1 MKCRCVVVKGFI
13 MNDIEKLFKAI
24 KLDKYRPS
32 STSYFDP
39 VRKYF
44 VPKTPEEEV
53 RQKTIEFLTAHL
65 GVPLNRLRVEE
76 AMAHVKK
83 GARGRADIVVYR
95 DDEKNKPLMVIECKA
110 SEVDISCDEVR
121 EQAERYRDIL
131 SADYIMLV
139 NGCKLV
145 IYKYQNGKNFEL
157 VEISS
162 YKELLKSKV
171 SFVESIPLE
180 PYSYEEIMS
189 SELQDRFTRVY
200 VGCETPKSIKSFALN
215 FLNLI
220 LLKSINEEN
229 ILESIGVFEDR
240 GTGRT
245 RFGNSAGYNYQIKT
259 RLFIA
264 KDRKNKDQILGLS
277 LFGEYNTQLNVSIMN
292 RERRHHSLQLNMDNF
307 CEYDYRTDKIVI
319 THNGTLSTGRGG
331 SISKFTVV
339 DYVKNNAPD
348 LIRGEEIYLGS
359 LDNSRLLEWNQPDVQ
374 NFIKNLFCYAVLR
387 DEVRKKYKRKY
398 KGKYK
403 SK

>member
-1 MKCRCVVVKGFI
+1 
-13 MNDIEKLFKAI
+13 MNDIEKIFKAI

-53 RQKTIEFLTAHL
+53 RQKTIEFLDTHL

-110 SEVDISCDEVR
+110 PEVDISCDEVR

-171 SFVESIPLE
+171 SFVERIPLE

-189 SELQDRFTRVY
+189 YELQEKFTQVY
-200 VGCETPKSIKSFALN
+200 VGCETPKPIKSFALN

-220 LLKSINEEN
+220 LLKPINEEN
-229 ILESIGVFEDR
+229 ILETIGVFEDR

-277 LFGEYNTQLNVSIMN
+277 LFGKYYNTQLNVSIMN
-292 RERRHHSLQLNMDNF
+292 RERRHHSLQLDMDKF
-307 CEYDYRTDKIVI
+307 CEYDYRTNKIVI

-339 DYVKNNAPD
+339 DYIKSNAPD
-348 LIRGEEIYLGS
+348 LIRNEEIYLGTI
-359 LDNSRLLEWNQPDVQ
+359 DNSRLLEWNQPDVQ
-374 NFIKNLFCYAVLR
+374 NFVKNLFRYAVLR
-387 DEVRKKYKRKY
+387 DEVRKKYKRKRSRT
-398 KGKYK
+398 KK
-403 SK
+403 

>member
-1 MKCRCVVVKGFI
+1 
-13 MNDIEKLFKAI
+13 MNDIEKIFKAI

-53 RQKTIEFLTAHL
+53 RQKTIEFLDTHL

-76 AMAHVKK
+76 AMVHVKK

-110 SEVDISCDEVR
+110 PEVDISCDEVR

-171 SFVESIPLE
+171 SFVERIPLE
-180 PYSYEEIMS
+180 PYSYKEIMS
-189 SELQDRFTRVY
+189 YELQEKFTQVY
-200 VGCETPKSIKSFALN
+200 VGCETPKLIKSFALN

-220 LLKSINEEN
+220 LLKPINEEN
-229 ILESIGVFEDR
+229 ILETIGVFEDR

-277 LFGEYNTQLNVSIMN
+277 LFGKYYNTQLNVSIMN

-331 SISKFTVV
+331 SISKFTVI

-359 LDNSRLLEWNQPDVQ
+359 VDNSRLLEWSQPDVQ
-374 NFIKNLFCYAVLR
+374 NFIKNLFRYAVLR
-387 DEVRKKYKRKY
+387 DEVRKKYKRKR
-398 KGKYK
+398 KRSRTKK
-403 SK
+403 

>member
-1 MKCRCVVVKGFI
+1 
-13 MNDIEKLFKAI
+13 MNNIEKIFKAI

-53 RQKTIEFLTAHL
+53 RQKTIEFLTTHL

-171 SFVESIPLE
+171 SLVESILLE

-200 VGCETPKSIKSFALN
+200 VGCETPKPIKSFALN

-245 RFGNSAGYNYQIKT
+245 RFGNGAGYNYQIKT

-277 LFGEYNTQLNVSIMN
+277 LFGKYNTQLNVSIMN

-359 LDNSRLLEWNQPDVQ
+359 LDNSRLLEWDQPDVQ
-374 NFIKNLFCYAVLR
+374 NFIKNLFRYAVLR
-387 DEVRKKYKRKY
+387 DEVRKKYKGKRKRSRT
-398 KGKYK
+398 KK
-403 SK
+403 

>member
-1 MKCRCVVVKGFI
+1 
-13 MNDIEKLFKAI
+13 MNDIEKIFKAI

-53 RQKTIEFLTAHL
+53 RQKTIEFLDTHL

-110 SEVDISCDEVR
+110 PEVDISCDEVR

-171 SFVESIPLE
+171 SFVERIPLE
-180 PYSYEEIMS
+180 PYSYKEIMS
-189 SELQDRFTRVY
+189 YELQEKFTQVY
-200 VGCETPKSIKSFALN
+200 VGCETPKPIKSFALN

-220 LLKSINEEN
+220 LLKPINEEN
-229 ILESIGVFEDR
+229 ILETIGVFEDR

-277 LFGEYNTQLNVSIMN
+277 LFGKYYNTQLNVSIMN

-319 THNGTLSTGRGG
+319 THNGALSTGRGG
-331 SISKFTVV
+331 SISKFTVI

-359 LDNSRLLEWNQPDVQ
+359 VDNSRLLEWSQPDVQ
-374 NFIKNLFCYAVLR
+374 NFIKNLFRYAVLR
-387 DEVRKKYKRKY
+387 DEVRKKYKRKR
-398 KGKYK
+398 KRSRTKK
-403 SK
+403 

>member
-1 MKCRCVVVKGFI
+1 
-13 MNDIEKLFKAI
+13 MNDIEKIFKAI

-53 RQKTIEFLTAHL
+53 RQKTIEFLDTHL

-76 AMAHVKK
+76 SMAHVKK
-83 GARGRADIVVYR
+83 RARGRADIVVYR
-95 DDEKNKPLMVIECKA
+95 DDEKNEPLMVIECKA
-110 SEVDISCDEVR
+110 PEVDISCDEVR

-131 SADYIMLV
+131 KADYIMLV

-145 IYKYQNGKNFEL
+145 IFKYQNGQNFEL

-189 SELQDRFTRVY
+189 SKLQDTFTQVY
-200 VGCETPKSIKSFALN
+200 VGCETPKPIKSFALN

-220 LLKSINEEN
+220 LLKPINEEN
-229 ILESIGVFEDR
+229 ILETIGVFEDR

-277 LFGEYNTQLNVSIMN
+277 LFGKYYNTQLNVSIMN

-331 SISKFTVV
+331 SISKFTVI

-359 LDNSRLLEWNQPDVQ
+359 VDNSRLLEWSQPDVQ
-374 NFIKNLFCYAVLR
+374 NFIKNLFRYAVLR
-387 DEVRKKYKRKY
+387 DEVRKKYKRKRSRT
-398 KGKYK
+398 KK
-403 SK
+403 

>member
-1 MKCRCVVVKGFI
+1 
-13 MNDIEKLFKAI
+13 MNDIERIFKAI

-53 RQKTIEFLTAHL
+53 RQKTIEFLETQL
-65 GVPLNRLRVEE
+65 GGPLNRMRVEE

-110 SEVDISCDEVR
+110 PEVDISCDEVR

-139 NGCKLV
+139 NGCKLD

-162 YKELLKSKV
+162 YKELLKSNV
-171 SFVESIPLE
+171 SFVERIPLE

-189 SELQDRFTRVY
+189 YELQDKFTQVY
-200 VGCETPKSIKSFALN
+200 VGCETPKPIKSFALN

-220 LLKSINEEN
+220 LLKPINEEN
-229 ILESIGVFEDR
+229 ILETIGVFEDR
-240 GTGRT
+240 GIGRT

-277 LFGEYNTQLNVSIMN
+277 LFGKYYNTQLNVSIMN
-292 RERRHHSLQLNMDNF
+292 RERRHHSLQLDMDKF
-307 CEYDYRTDKIVI
+307 CKYEYSTNKIVI
-319 THNGTLSTGRGG
+319 THSGTLSTGRGG
-331 SISKFTVV
+331 SISKFTVI
-339 DYVKNNAPD
+339 DYVRNNAPD
-348 LIRGEEIYLGS
+348 LIRNEEVYLGVI
-359 LDNSRLLEWNQPDVQ
+359 DNSRLLEWNRPDVQ
-374 NFIKNLFCYAVLR
+374 NFINNLFRYAVLR
-387 DEVRKKYKRKY
+387 DEVRKKYKRKRSRT
-398 KGKYK
+398 KK
-403 SK
+403 

>member
-1 MKCRCVVVKGFI
+1 
-13 MNDIEKLFKAI
+13 MNDIEKIFKAI

-53 RQKTIEFLTAHL
+53 RQKTIEFLDTHL

-110 SEVDISCDEVR
+110 PEVDISCDEVR

-171 SFVESIPLE
+171 SFVERIPLE

-189 SELQDRFTRVY
+189 YELQEKFTQVY
-200 VGCETPKSIKSFALN
+200 VGCETPKPIKSFALN

-220 LLKSINEEN
+220 LLKPINEEN
-229 ILESIGVFEDR
+229 ILETIGVFEDR

-277 LFGEYNTQLNVSIMN
+277 LFGKYYNTQLNVSIMN
-292 RERRHHSLQLNMDNF
+292 RERRHHSLQLDMDKF
-307 CEYDYRTDKIVI
+307 CEYDYRTNKIVI

-339 DYVKNNAPD
+339 DYVKSNAPD
-348 LIRGEEIYLGS
+348 LIRNEEIYLGTI
-359 LDNSRLLEWNQPDVQ
+359 DNSRLLEWNQPDVQ
-374 NFIKNLFCYAVLR
+374 NFVKNLFRYAVLR
-387 DEVRKKYKRKY
+387 DEVRKKYKRKR
-398 KGKYK
+398 KRSRTK
-403 SK
+403 

>member
-1 MKCRCVVVKGFI
+1 
-13 MNDIEKLFKAI
+13 MNDIEKIFKAI

-53 RQKTIEFLTAHL
+53 RQKTIEFLDTHL

-110 SEVDISCDEVR
+110 PEVDISCDEVR

-171 SFVESIPLE
+171 SFVERIPLE
-180 PYSYEEIMS
+180 PYSYKEIMS
-189 SELQDRFTRVY
+189 YELQEKFTQVY
-200 VGCETPKSIKSFALN
+200 VGCETPKLIKSFALN

-220 LLKSINEEN
+220 LLKPINEEN
-229 ILESIGVFEDR
+229 ILETIGVFEDR

-277 LFGEYNTQLNVSIMN
+277 LFGKYYNTQLNVSIMN

-319 THNGTLSTGRGG
+319 THNGALSTGRGG
-331 SISKFTVV
+331 SISKFTVI

-359 LDNSRLLEWNQPDVQ
+359 VDNSRLLEWSQPDVQ
-374 NFIKNLFCYAVLR
+374 NFIKNLFRYAVLR
-387 DEVRKKYKRKY
+387 DEVRKKYKRKR
-398 KGKYK
+398 KRSRTKK
-403 SK
+403 

>member
-1 MKCRCVVVKGFI
+1 
-13 MNDIEKLFKAI
+13 MNDIERIFKAI

-53 RQKTIEFLTAHL
+53 RQKTIEFLETQL
-65 GVPLNRLRVEE
+65 GVPLNRMRVEE

-110 SEVDISCDEVR
+110 PEVDISCDEVR

-139 NGCKLV
+139 NGCKLD

-162 YKELLKSKV
+162 YKELLKSNV
-171 SFVESIPLE
+171 SFVERIPLE

-189 SELQDRFTRVY
+189 YELQDKFTQVY
-200 VGCETPKSIKSFALN
+200 VGCETPKPIKSFALN

-220 LLKSINEEN
+220 LLKPINEEN
-229 ILESIGVFEDR
+229 ILEMIGVFEDR
-240 GTGRT
+240 GIGRT

-277 LFGEYNTQLNVSIMN
+277 LFGKYYNTQLNVSIMN
-292 RERRHHSLQLNMDNF
+292 RERRHHSLQLDMDKF
-307 CEYDYRTDKIVI
+307 CKYEYSTNKIVI
-319 THNGTLSTGRGG
+319 THSGTLSTGRGG
-331 SISKFTVV
+331 SISKFTVI
-339 DYVKNNAPD
+339 DYVRNNAPD
-348 LIRGEEIYLGS
+348 LIRNEEVYLGVI
-359 LDNSRLLEWNQPDVQ
+359 DNSRLLEWNRPDVQ
-374 NFIKNLFCYAVLR
+374 NFINNLFRYAVLR
-387 DEVRKKYKRKY
+387 DEVRKKYKRKRSRT
-398 KGKYK
+398 KK
-403 SK
+403 

>member
-1 MKCRCVVVKGFI
+1 
-13 MNDIEKLFKAI
+13 MNDIEKIFKAI

-171 SFVESIPLE
+171 SLVESILLE

-200 VGCETPKSIKSFALN
+200 VGCETPKPIKSFALN

-339 DYVKNNAPD
+339 DYVKNNDPD

-359 LDNSRLLEWNQPDVQ
+359 VDSSRLLEWEQPDVQ
-374 NFIKNLFCYAVLR
+374 NFIKNLFRYAVLR
-387 DEVRKKYKRKY
+387 DEIRKKYKRKY
-398 KGKYK
+398 K

>member
-1 MKCRCVVVKGFI
+1 
-13 MNDIEKLFKAI
+13 MNDIEKIFKAI

-53 RQKTIEFLTAHL
+53 RQKTIEFLTTHL

-76 AMAHVKK
+76 AMVHVKK

-95 DDEKNKPLMVIECKA
+95 DDEKNKPLMIIECKA
-110 SEVDISCDEVR
+110 PEVDISCDEVR

-171 SFVESIPLE
+171 SFVERIPLE
-180 PYSYEEIMS
+180 PYSYEEIIS
-189 SELQDRFTRVY
+189 YELQDTFTRVY

-229 ILESIGVFEDR
+229 ILASIGVFEDR
-240 GTGRT
+240 GIGRT

-359 LDNSRLLEWNQPDVQ
+359 VDNSRLLEWNQPDVQ
-374 NFIKNLFCYAVLR
+374 NFIKNLFRYAVLR
-387 DEVRKKYKRKY
+387 DEVRKKYKRKRSRTR
-398 KGKYK
+398 K
-403 SK
+403 

>member
-1 MKCRCVVVKGFI
+1 
-13 MNDIEKLFKAI
+13 MNDIEKIFKAI

-53 RQKTIEFLTAHL
+53 RQKTIEFLDTHL

-110 SEVDISCDEVR
+110 PEVDISCDEVR

-171 SFVESIPLE
+171 SFVERIPLE

-189 SELQDRFTRVY
+189 YELQEKFTQVY
-200 VGCETPKSIKSFALN
+200 VGCETPKPIKSFALN

-220 LLKSINEEN
+220 LLKPINEEN
-229 ILESIGVFEDR
+229 ILETIGVFEDR

-277 LFGEYNTQLNVSIMN
+277 LFGKYYNTQLNVSIMN
-292 RERRHHSLQLNMDNF
+292 RERRHHSLQLDMDKF
-307 CEYDYRTDKIVI
+307 CEYDYRTNKIVI

-339 DYVKNNAPD
+339 DYVKSNAPD
-348 LIRGEEIYLGS
+348 LIRNEEIYLGTI
-359 LDNSRLLEWNQPDVQ
+359 DNSRLLEWNQSDVQ
-374 NFIKNLFCYAVLR
+374 NFVKNLFRYAVLR
-387 DEVRKKYKRKY
+387 DEVRKKYKRKR
-398 KGKYK
+398 KRSRTKK
-403 SK
+403 

>member
-1 MKCRCVVVKGFI
+1 
-13 MNDIEKLFKAI
+13 MNDIEKIFKAI

-53 RQKTIEFLTAHL
+53 RQKTIEFLDTHL

-110 SEVDISCDEVR
+110 PEVDISCDEVR

-145 IYKYQNGKNFEL
+145 IYKYRNGKNFEL

-171 SFVESIPLE
+171 SFVERIPLE
-180 PYSYEEIMS
+180 PYSYKEIMS
-189 SELQDRFTRVY
+189 YELQEKFTQVY
-200 VGCETPKSIKSFALN
+200 VGCETPKLIKSFALN

-220 LLKSINEEN
+220 LLKPINEEN
-229 ILESIGVFEDR
+229 ILETIGVFEDR

-277 LFGEYNTQLNVSIMN
+277 LFGKYYNTQLNVSIMN

-331 SISKFTVV
+331 SISKFTVI

-359 LDNSRLLEWNQPDVQ
+359 VDNSRLLEWSQPDVQ
-374 NFIKNLFCYAVLR
+374 NFIKNLFRYAVLR
-387 DEVRKKYKRKY
+387 DEVRKKYKRKR
-398 KGKYK
+398 KRSRTKK
-403 SK
+403 

>member
-1 MKCRCVVVKGFI
+1 
-13 MNDIEKLFKAI
+13 MNDIEKIFKAI

-53 RQKTIEFLTAHL
+53 RQKTIEFLDTHL
-65 GVPLNRLRVEE
+65 GVPLKRLRVEE

-110 SEVDISCDEVR
+110 PEVDISCDEVR

-171 SFVESIPLE
+171 SFVERIPLE

-189 SELQDRFTRVY
+189 YELQEKFTQVY
-200 VGCETPKSIKSFALN
+200 VGCETPKPIKSFALN

-220 LLKSINEEN
+220 LLKPINEEN
-229 ILESIGVFEDR
+229 ILETIGVFEDR

-277 LFGEYNTQLNVSIMN
+277 LFGKYYNTQLNVSIMN

-319 THNGTLSTGRGG
+319 THNGALSTGRGG
-331 SISKFTVV
+331 SISKFTVI

-359 LDNSRLLEWNQPDVQ
+359 VDNSRLLEWSQPDVQ
-374 NFIKNLFCYAVLR
+374 NFIKNLFRYAVLR
-387 DEVRKKYKRKY
+387 DEVRKKYKRKR
-398 KGKYK
+398 KRSRTKK
-403 SK
+403 

>member
-1 MKCRCVVVKGFI
+1 
-13 MNDIEKLFKAI
+13 MNDIEKIFKTI

-53 RQKTIEFLTAHL
+53 RQKTIEFLDTHL

-110 SEVDISCDEVR
+110 PEVDISCDEVR

-171 SFVESIPLE
+171 SFVERIPLE
-180 PYSYEEIMS
+180 PYSYKEIMS
-189 SELQDRFTRVY
+189 YELQEKFTQVY
-200 VGCETPKSIKSFALN
+200 VGCETPKLIKSFALN

-220 LLKSINEEN
+220 LLKPINEEN
-229 ILESIGVFEDR
+229 ILETIGVFEDR

-277 LFGEYNTQLNVSIMN
+277 LFGKYYNTQLNVSIMN

-331 SISKFTVV
+331 SISKFTVI

-359 LDNSRLLEWNQPDVQ
+359 VDNSRLLEWSQPDVQ
-374 NFIKNLFCYAVLR
+374 NFIKNLFRYAVLR
-387 DEVRKKYKRKY
+387 DEVRKKYKRKR
-398 KGKYK
+398 KRSRTKK
-403 SK
+403 

>member
-1 MKCRCVVVKGFI
+1 
-13 MNDIEKLFKAI
+13 MNDIEKIFKAI

-53 RQKTIEFLTAHL
+53 RQKTIEFLTTHL

-110 SEVDISCDEVR
+110 PEVDISCDEVR

-171 SFVESIPLE
+171 SFVERIPLE

-189 SELQDRFTRVY
+189 YELQDTFTRVY
-200 VGCETPKSIKSFALN
+200 IGCETPKPIKSFALN

-245 RFGNSAGYNYQIKT
+245 RFGNGAGYNYQIKT

-359 LDNSRLLEWNQPDVQ
+359 VDSSRLLEWDQPDVQ
-374 NFIKNLFCYAVLR
+374 NFIKNLFRYAVLR

-398 KGKYK
+398 K

>member
-1 MKCRCVVVKGFI
+1 
-13 MNDIEKLFKAI
+13 MNDIEKIFKAI

-53 RQKTIEFLTAHL
+53 RQKTIEFLETHL

-83 GARGRADIVVYR
+83 RARGRADIVVYR
-95 DDEKNKPLMVIECKA
+95 DDEKNQPLMVIECKA
-110 SEVDISCDEVR
+110 PEVDISCDEVR

-131 SADYIMLV
+131 NADYIMLV

-145 IYKYQNGKNFEL
+145 VYKYQNGKNFEL
-157 VEISS
+157 VEVFS

-171 SFVESIPLE
+171 SFIERIPLE
-180 PYSYEEIMS
+180 PYAYEEIMS
-189 SELQDRFTRVY
+189 YELQDTFTRVY
-200 VGCETPKSIKSFALN
+200 VGCETPKPIKSFALN

-229 ILESIGVFEDR
+229 ILEAIGVFEDR

-264 KDRKNKDQILGLS
+264 KDRKKKDQILGLS

-307 CEYDYRTDKIVI
+307 CEYNSRTDKIVI

-359 LDNSRLLEWNQPDVQ
+359 LDNSRLLEWDQPDVQ
-374 NFIKNLFCYAVLR
+374 NFIKNLFRYAVLR

>member
-1 MKCRCVVVKGFI
+1 
-13 MNDIEKLFKAI
+13 MNDIEKIFKAI

-95 DDEKNKPLMVIECKA
+95 DNEKNKPLMVIECKA
-110 SEVDISCDEVR
+110 PEVDISCDEVR

-200 VGCETPKSIKSFALN
+200 VGYETPKPIKSFALN

-259 RLFIA
+259 HLFIA

-277 LFGEYNTQLNVSIMN
+277 LFGGYNTQLNVSIMN

-374 NFIKNLFCYAVLR
+374 NFIKNLFRYAVLR

>member
-1 MKCRCVVVKGFI
+1 
-13 MNDIEKLFKAI
+13 MNDIEKIFKAI

-53 RQKTIEFLTAHL
+53 RQKTIEFLDTHL

-110 SEVDISCDEVR
+110 PEVDISCDEVR

-171 SFVESIPLE
+171 SFVERIPLE
-180 PYSYEEIMS
+180 PYSYKEIMS
-189 SELQDRFTRVY
+189 YELQEKFTQVY
-200 VGCETPKSIKSFALN
+200 VGCETPKLIKSFALN

-220 LLKSINEEN
+220 LLKPINEEN
-229 ILESIGVFEDR
+229 ILETIGVFEDR

-277 LFGEYNTQLNVSIMN
+277 LFGKYYNTQLNVSIMN

-331 SISKFTVV
+331 SISKFTVI

-348 LIRGEEIYLGS
+348 LIRGEEIYLVS
-359 LDNSRLLEWNQPDVQ
+359 VHNSRLLEWSQPDVQ
-374 NFIKNLFCYAVLR
+374 NFIKNLFRYAVLR
-387 DEVRKKYKRKY
+387 DEVRKKYKRKR
-398 KGKYK
+398 KRSRTKK
-403 SK
+403 

>member
-1 MKCRCVVVKGFI
+1 
-13 MNDIEKLFKAI
+13 MNDIEKIFKAI

-53 RQKTIEFLTAHL
+53 RQKTIEFLDTHL

-110 SEVDISCDEVR
+110 PEVDISCDEVR

-171 SFVESIPLE
+171 SFVERIPLE

-189 SELQDRFTRVY
+189 YELQEKFTQVY
-200 VGCETPKSIKSFALN
+200 VGCETPKPIKSFALN

-220 LLKSINEEN
+220 LLKPINEEN
-229 ILESIGVFEDR
+229 ILETIGVFEDR

-277 LFGEYNTQLNVSIMN
+277 LFGKYYNTQLNVSIMN

-331 SISKFTVV
+331 SISKFTVI

-359 LDNSRLLEWNQPDVQ
+359 VDNSRLLEWSQPDVQ
-374 NFIKNLFCYAVLR
+374 NFIKNLFRYAVLR
-387 DEVRKKYKRKY
+387 DEVRKKYKRKR
-398 KGKYK
+398 KRSRIKK
-403 SK
+403 